1 MATLQPRNG
10 RWRAIVRRKGHPTQS
25 KTFPT
30 KTAAKTWGDRI
41 ERELADY
48 EARGGTPG
56 ENLTIEQLIGWRIED
71 LASVKAAGATQTGNL
86 TRLREGLGSIMAR
99 HLTANDVIEHARRR
113 VQGNHMNAKG
123 HIIPPCSAATMNVE
137 LGFLSELLKLAGP
150 MKGVKLASDPVA
162 EARPV
167 LRLLKLVGKSKQRD
181 RRPTAEELQR
191 LHDHFDGSAWRA
203 TIPMNDIV
211 AFAILTAK
219 RESEITR
226 LQWSDLDAN
235 NRTAMLRDAKHPRAK
250 VGNHRTF
257 PLLGDSWDLVQR
269 QPRIAGE
276 DRIFPFNSKSVG
288 TAFTRACSK
297 LGILDLCFH
306 DLRHEA
312 TSQLFEQGYD
322 IPEVAAVTLH
332 RSWNELKR
340 YTQLRP
346 ESLHRQPSKDENRWN
361 RTTNE

>member
-10 RWRAIVRRKGHPTQS
+10 RWRAIVRRKGHATQS

-30 KTAAKTWGDRI
+30 KTAAKTWADRI

-56 ENLTIEQLIGWRIED
+56 EDLTINQLIDWRIDD
-71 LASVKAAGATQTGNL
+71 LAAVKAAGTTQTGNL
-86 TRLREGLGSIMAR
+86 SRLRESLGSIVATR
-99 HLTANDVIEHARRR
+99 LTANDVIDHARRR
-113 VQGNHMNAKG
+113 VYGNHMNAKG

-150 MKGVKLASDPVA
+150 MKGVKLSTDPVA
-162 EARPV
+162 DARPV
-167 LRLLKLVGKSKQRD
+167 LRLLKLVAKSKKRD
-181 RRPTAEELQR
+181 RRPTDEELQR
-191 LHDHFDGSAWRA
+191 LHGYYAAAAWRS
-203 TIPMNDIV
+203 TIPMSDIV
-211 AFAILTAK
+211 TFAILTAK

-226 LQWSDLDAN
+226 LLWSDLDSEK
-235 NRTAMLRDAKHPRAK
+235 RTAILRDAKHPRAK
-250 VGNHRTF
+250 IGNHRTF
-257 PLLGDSWDLVQR
+257 PLLGEAWNLVQR

-276 DRIFPFNSKSVG
+276 NRIFPYNSKSVG
-288 TAFTRACSK
+288 TSFTRACSA
-297 LGILDLCFH
+297 LGIEDLCFH

-312 TSQLFEQGYD
+312 TSRLFEQGYD

-332 RSWNELKR
+332 TSWNELKR

-346 ESLHRQPSKDENRWN
+346 ESLHRLPSKAENRWN